1 MKGIFRLLV
10 VVLAAPTVTVTLSDV
25 AKISAAVP
33 ALSLVLEGFG
43 VLGVAAA
50 ARPNPPVGRRAAV
63 TVTVLPLSCRYLRVG
78 LVFER
83 SLS

>member
-1 MKGIFRLLV
+1 M
-10 VVLAAPTVTVTLSDV
+10 TLSDV
-25 AKISAAVP
+25 AKIRAAVP
-33 ALSLVLEGFG
+33 APSLVLEGFE

-50 ARPNPPVGRRAAV
+50 ARPNPPVDRRAAAV